1 LDTSPSE
8 DVLKRIKKQQEE
20 IDETDTMVNTGADN
34 ALFLNQSKVTIE
46 SIQELLLQAR
56 ENVEV
61 GDSTCLF

>member
-1 LDTSPSE
+1 
-8 DVLKRIKKQQEE
+8 
-20 IDETDTMVNTGADN
+20 MVNTGADN

-46 SIQELLLQAR
+46 SIQEPLLQAR

>member
-1 LDTSPSE
+1 
-8 DVLKRIKKQQEE
+8 
-20 IDETDTMVNTGADN
+20 MVNTGADN
-34 ALFLNQSKVTIE
+34 GLFLNQSKVTIE